1 MPILRIV
8 PDWSDFCP
16 SPSRAILNY
25 FTKLRTEAD
34 ILRSILV
41 KNLLPKIR
49 FPMLFYGMKTLIF
62 SLLLLYKQKRHWWPS
77 GFTFVL
83 SWQGG
88 LGWAPQLYFNTS
100 QPGPRPGAISWNTF
114 HGSRCYVCPEIFKHE
129 VVHCCVFQ
137 AYELFYISKNIS
149 CVRS

>member
-1 MPILRIV
+1 
-8 PDWSDFCP
+8 
-16 SPSRAILNY
+16 
-25 FTKLRTEAD
+25 
-34 ILRSILV
+34 
-41 KNLLPKIR
+41 
-49 FPMLFYGMKTLIF
+49 MKTLIF
-62 SLLLLYKQKRHWWPS
+62 ALLQTEAPLVTIRFHLRA
-77 GFTFVL
+77 VL
-83 SWQGG
+83 TRGRWCRVEGG

>member
-1 MPILRIV
+1 MLFLW
-8 PDWSDFCP
+8 DENTHFCIITNRSAIGDHP
-16 SPSRAILNY
+16 VSPSCCPD
-25 FTKLRTEAD
+25 KGQ
-34 ILRSILV
+34 V
-41 KNLLPKIR
+41 
-49 FPMLFYGMKTLIF
+49 
-62 SLLLLYKQKRHWWPS
+62 
-77 GFTFVL
+77 V
-83 SWQGG
+83 QGG
-88 LGWAPQLYFNTS
+88 AGWRVAWAPQLYFNTS